1 MTTPEQVLLQELDKW
16 MNDYIDRVHQLAQEN
31 LIKDGKVDTG
41 KLLTTSN
48 VQRNYLLKVLTFPS
62 NYADVIEWGRNPGSM
77 PPVDALVDWV
87 RRKLGIDN
95 EAEAR
100 SVAFA
105 IATAIKQRGMAPSPY
120 LRPAVEQTNRER
132 GVR

>member
-105 IATAIKQRGMAPSPY
+105 IATAIKQRGIAPSPY